1 MVSSGERGAYC
12 RVPFKPS
19 PATSPTPDHRRQ
31 IPVEPLH
38 LHHGAVFEGEGR
50 LTQIKVTPL
59 LACDLRIWVDTG
71 VDADGIAFRP
81 YEEDDHD
88 TGNHPHRRRRPVF
101 SRCDCPAAPGC
112 RLELQERLKE
122 IGSPLPIVFLTGHG
136 SIETSVQAIKAG
148 AEDVLTKPVSKS
160 TLVEAIER
168 SLVRY
173 RERSEQRSKAT
184 ILTDA
189 STPTDFRVELPGG
202 LDARFCEVMDAAP
215 VMIWVSDTDKQCV
228 WFNRPWLTFTGRDM
242 SQEFGNGWTE
252 GVHPEDFDRCLE
264 TYVSHFDARKEFR
277 MEYRL
282 RRHDR
287 TYRWIDD
294 AGIPRFARDGSF
306 LGYIGSC
313 TDIHEY
319 RETQS
324 ELRRRLLE
332 MARLTRRADA
342 AAIAGL
348 FAHELNQPL
357 AAILSNIE
365 TAELDAPDGALK
377 EILVDVR
384 RDNLRA
390 AEIIR
395 HMQNLLRSDEP
406 EVQKINLNDVVC
418 VVHEILKPHAAEVGV
433 EMKTYPWQSMLEVR
447 ADPTW
452 LQQVVLNLAL
462 NAMDATMSNFPGQ
475 RLIVLE
481 THLVGQSKAGL
492 SVSDTGTGIPAHQ
505 LASIFEPFAS
515 KRGGSG
521 LGLST
526 SRGIVE
532 AFGGKIWAKNQ
543 AGRGAVFQFTL
554 PLSGA

>member
-1 MVSSGERGAYC
+1 MSTTRATVHIVDDDASFRVAIARLLRTAGYQVVLHESG
-12 RVPFKPS
+12 
-19 PATSPTPDHRRQ
+19 RQ
-31 IPVEPLH
+31 
-38 LHHGAVFEGEGR
+38 
-50 LTQIKVTPL
+50 L
-59 LACDLRIWVDTG
+59 LENALDTRAG
-71 VDADGIAFRP
+71 CILLDIRMPELDGL
-81 YEEDDHD
+81 D
-88 TGNHPHRRRRPVF
+88 V
-101 SRCDCPAAPGC
+101 
-112 RLELQERLKE
+112 QERLNE
-122 IGSPLPIVFLTGHG
+122 IGSPLPIVFVTGHG
-136 SIETSVQAIKAG
+136 SVETSVQAIKAG
-148 AEDVLTKPVSKS
+148 AQDVLTKPVSKS
-160 TLVEAIER
+160 TLIEAIER
-168 SLVRY
+168 ALARS
-173 RERSEQRSKAT
+173 RERSDQPAKV
-184 ILTDA
+184 IIQTDA
-189 STPTDFRVELPGG
+189 PTPTDFPVESPGG

-215 VMIWVSDTDKQCV
+215 VMIWVSGTDKQCF

-242 SQEFGNGWTE
+242 QQEFGNGWSE
-252 GVHPEDFDRCLE
+252 GVHPEDFDRCVE

-294 AGIPRFARDGSF
+294 AGIPRHARDGSF

-332 MARLTRRADA
+332 IARLTRRADA
-342 AAIAGL
+342 AAIASL

-365 TAELDAPDGALK
+365 TAELDVAGISAPASALK
-377 EILVDVR
+377 DVLSDIR

-406 EVQKINLNDVVC
+406 EVQKIDLNSVIC

-433 EMKTYPWQSMLEVR
+433 EMKTYPWQSMLGVR

-462 NAMDATMSNFPGQ
+462 NAMDATMNNSPGQ
-475 RLIVLE
+475 RRIVLE
-481 THLVGQSKAGL
+481 TRQVGQSKAGL
-492 SVSDTGTGIPAHQ
+492 SVSDTGTGIPVDR

-543 AGRGAVFQFTL
+543 KGGGAVFQFTL

>member
-1 MVSSGERGAYC
+1 MTT
-12 RVPFKPS
+12 K
-19 PATSPTPDHRRQ
+19 PAT
-31 IPVEPLH
+31 IYV
-38 LHHGAVFEGEGR
+38 
-50 LTQIKVTPL
+50 
-59 LACDLRIWVDTG
+59 VD
-71 VDADGIAFRP
+71 
-81 YEEDDHD
+81 DDHSFRVAIARLLR
-88 TGNHPHRRRRPVF
+88 TAGYEVVLFESGKQLLEH
-101 SRCDCPAAPGC
+101 APRIEGGC
-112 RLELQERLKE
+112 ILLDIRMPELDGLELQERLTE
-122 IGSPLPIVFLTGHG
+122 IGSQLPIIFLTGHG
-136 SIETSVQAIKAG
+136 SVETSVQAIKAG

-160 TLVEAIER
+160 TLLEAIER
-168 SLVRY
+168 VLP
-173 RERSEQRSKAT
+173 RSRQRSKLAVQ
-184 ILTDA
+184 TDT
-189 STPTDFRVELPGG
+189 STSTDFPVELPGG

-215 VMIWVSDTDKQCV
+215 VMIWVSATDKQCV
-228 WFNRPWLTFTGRDM
+228 WFNRPWLTFTGRNM
-242 SQEFGNGWTE
+242 QQEFGNGWSE
-252 GVHPEDFDRCLE
+252 GVHPEDFDRCLA

-282 RRHDR
+282 RRDDG

-294 AGIPRFARDGSF
+294 TGIPRYARDGSF

-332 MARLTRRADA
+332 IGRLTRRADA
-342 AAIAGL
+342 AAIASL

-357 AAILSNIE
+357 AAISSNIE
-365 TAELDAPDGALK
+365 AAELGAQGLPAPVGALK
-377 EILVDVR
+377 DILFDIR

-390 AEIIR
+390 AQIIR
-395 HMQNLLRSDEP
+395 HMQNLLRGDEP
-406 EVQKINLNDVVC
+406 EVQRIDLNDVVC

-433 EMKTYPWQSMLEVR
+433 EIKTHPWQRMLAVR

-462 NAMDATMSNFPGQ
+462 NAMDASLDNFRGQ
-475 RLIVLE
+475 RRILME
-481 THLVGQSKAGL
+481 TRQVGQSRAGL
-492 SVSDTGTGIPAHQ
+492 AVSDTGTGIPTHQ

-532 AFGGKIWAKNQ
+532 AFGGKIWAENK
-543 AGRGAVFQFTL
+543 AGGGAVFQFTL
-554 PLSGA
+554 PLFVHSSSH

>member
-1 MVSSGERGAYC
+1 
-12 RVPFKPS
+12 
-19 PATSPTPDHRRQ
+19 
-31 IPVEPLH
+31 
-38 LHHGAVFEGEGR
+38 
-50 LTQIKVTPL
+50 
-59 LACDLRIWVDTG
+59 
-71 VDADGIAFRP
+71 
-81 YEEDDHD
+81 
-88 TGNHPHRRRRPVF
+88 
-101 SRCDCPAAPGC
+101 
-112 RLELQERLKE
+112 
-122 IGSPLPIVFLTGHG
+122 
-136 SIETSVQAIKAG
+136 
-148 AEDVLTKPVSKS
+148 
-160 TLVEAIER
+160 
-168 SLVRY
+168 
-173 RERSEQRSKAT
+173 
-184 ILTDA
+184 
-189 STPTDFRVELPGG
+189 
-202 LDARFCEVMDAAP
+202 
-215 VMIWVSDTDKQCV
+215 
-228 WFNRPWLTFTGRDM
+228 
-242 SQEFGNGWTE
+242 
-252 GVHPEDFDRCLE
+252 
-264 TYVSHFDARKEFR
+264 

-332 MARLTRRADA
+332 IARLTRRADA
-342 AAIAGL
+342 AAIASL

-365 TAELDAPDGALK
+365 TAELDAPAGALTD
-377 EILVDVR
+377 ILVDVR

-390 AEIIR
+390 AQIIR

-406 EVQKINLNDVVC
+406 ELQKTDLNDVVC
-418 VVHEILKPHAAEVGV
+418 VVHEILKPHATEVGV
-433 EMKTYPWQSMLEVR
+433 EMKTCPWQGMLEVQ

-452 LQQVVLNLAL
+452 LQQVVLNLVL
-462 NAMDATMSNFPGQ
+462 NAMDATMNNVPG
-475 RLIVLE
+475 RRHIVLE
-481 THLVGQSKAGL
+481 THQVGRSKAVL

-505 LASIFEPFAS
+505 LAGIFEPFAS

-543 AGRGAVFQFTL
+543 AGGGAVFQFTL
-554 PLSGA
+554 PLSGK

>member
-1 MVSSGERGAYC
+1 MSTT
-12 RVPFKPS
+12 
-19 PATSPTPDHRRQ
+19 PATVHIVDDDASFRVAMARLLRTAGYQVVLHESGQQLLEHVPDT
-31 IPVEPLH
+31 
-38 LHHGAVFEGEGR
+38 GAVC
-50 LTQIKVTPL
+50 IL
-59 LACDLRIWVDTG
+59 LDIRMPEL
-71 VDADGIAFRP
+71 DGL
-81 YEEDDHD
+81 D
-88 TGNHPHRRRRPVF
+88 V
-101 SRCDCPAAPGC
+101 
-112 RLELQERLKE
+112 QERLNE
-122 IGSPLPIVFLTGHG
+122 IGSRLPIVFVTGHG
-136 SIETSVQAIKAG
+136 SVETSVQAIKAG

-160 TLVEAIER
+160 TLIDAVERALAR
-168 SLVRY
+168 S
-173 RERSEQRSKAT
+173 REPSDQPSKA
-184 ILTDA
+184 IIQTDA
-189 STPTDFRVELPGG
+189 RTPIDFPVESPGG

-215 VMIWVSDTDKQCV
+215 VMIWVSGTDKQCV

-242 SQEFGNGWTE
+242 QQEFGNGWSE

-294 AGIPRFARDGSF
+294 AGIPRHARDGSF

-332 MARLTRRADA
+332 IARLTRRADA
-342 AAIAGL
+342 AAIASL

-365 TAELDAPDGALK
+365 TAELDVAGISAPASALK
-377 EILVDVR
+377 DVLFDIR

-406 EVQKINLNDVVC
+406 EVQKIDLNDVVY
-418 VVHEILKPHAAEVGV
+418 VVQEILKPHAAEVGV
-433 EMKTYPWQSMLEVR
+433 EMKTYPWQSMLGVR
-447 ADPTW
+447 ADPIW

-462 NAMDATMSNFPGQ
+462 NAMDATMNNFPGQ
-475 RLIVLE
+475 RRIVLE
-481 THLVGQSKAGL
+481 THLVGRSKAGL
-492 SVSDTGTGIPAHQ
+492 SVSDTGTGIPVDR

-526 SRGIVE
+526 SRGIIE

-543 AGRGAVFQFTL
+543 TGGGAVFQFTL
-554 PLSGA
+554 PLTGA